1 VQGGGNI
8 VSKGNEM
15 SAESIPWPVLN
26 IVERRV
32 LGVLV
37 EKQKTTETYPLTL
50 NSIITASNQK
60 SNRDPL
66 LDLKDEA
73 VEEGLRLAQQKGLV
87 MQVISGR
94 VDKWKH
100 KLYESWNVSS
110 VELAV
115 LAELL
120 LRGPQTEGELRG
132 RASRMDDIRDVDHLR
147 EILKP
152 LAERKL
158 VVYLS
163 PEGRRGTI
171 LTHGFQDPNELE
183 QLRNRAEHATAVDA
197 VLPHAMAPVLE
208 AKALESRVAEL
219 EMQLTEFRETVSTL
233 QESILRLSEQVLQ
246 IHKELGLSVPPN
258 AS

>member
-1 VQGGGNI
+1 
-8 VSKGNEM
+8 M
-15 SAESIPWPVLN
+15 SAEPTVWPVLN

-50 NSIITASNQK
+50 NSIVTACNQK
-60 SNRDPL
+60 SNREPL

-100 KLYESWNVSS
+100 KLYEAWNVSS

-120 LRGPQTEGELRG
+120 LRGPQTEGELRA

-152 LAERKL
+152 LTEHRL
-158 VVYLS
+158 VVYLG
-163 PEGRRGTI
+163 PEGRRGTM
-171 LTHGFQDPNELE
+171 LTHGFHDPHELE
-183 QLRNRAEHATAVDA
+183 QLRAQAAQ
-197 VLPHAMAPVLE
+197 APSSDIALASPTPPGLE
-208 AKALESRVAEL
+208 VKSLESRIGEL
-219 EMQLTEFRETVSTL
+219 EKQVTAARQILAEL
-233 QESILRLSEQVLQ
+233 QESNSRLLEQVRNIQ
-246 IHKELGLSVPPN
+246 SE
-258 AS
+258 